1 MQSKGKRAQTKAERA
16 WVARV
21 AALPCVVCGAAPV
34 EVHEFEQ
41 GQWFTAVPLCPEHHR
56 GRHGWHGDRLAWKL
70 ARIDKDEAINRTVG
84 AVWEAA
90 NG

>member
-16 WVARV
+16 YVSRV
-21 AALPCVVCGAAPV
+21 AALPCVVCGAEPV

-41 GQWFTAVPLCPEHHR
+41 GHWFTSVPVCPACHR
-56 GRHGWHGDRLAWKL
+56 GPRGWHGDRLAWKL

-84 AVWEAA
+84 AVWEASNA
-90 NG
+90 